1 VNTTKKQE
9 TMGGGLP
16 LGALGFSIGGIGLK
30 TASNLVLGL
39 SFLVIFLFTLFQLSL
54 DILMAYLI
62 FGGVGFLIAPR
73 KNQTGSCIYL
83 IVFGLATVSSAG
95 LYLNFESI
103 HGVPYWKGGSDEHH
117 FEEMG
122 KEFATYFNFLE
133 YGEIRRSLVPS
144 WHNSVGY
151 IYLNGL
157 MTKFSQVFGGEHT
170 MVPRLFNVAC
180 LGVIATLVFRLG
192 DSLAL
197 RRDTA
202 ISAALFTGC
211 LPLMMF
217 MSGHTLRDIPICMLL
232 LALVLIWTF
241 DRAGRP
247 RYSMFG
253 ALVFSLLLYIPLAEL
268 RLAQAYVGMLIV
280 AMGLLARYNSH
291 RFGSWFFG
299 IILVGG
305 VCIWTYVQVGILFS
319 SNIARFIESAGEYS
333 IYRTSGIIGGG
344 LSMVVFETPP
354 PLGWI
359 LRTAYAL
366 VSPFPELNTNLY
378 QVWLNLGTA
387 VQSLFI
393 PFVFFG
399 YRMAIW
405 NRRWWVVL
413 SAFTLLFIGMAMF
426 TFQIRHIVQYL
437 PFAVLIAAFGYEQYR
452 GRHGNVF
459 AVMIGLGGLLA
470 IGYLILKL
478 M

>member
-1 VNTTKKQE
+1 VNTTKQE

-30 TASNLVLGL
+30 TASNLVLVL
-39 SFLVIFLFTLFQLSL
+39 SFFVIFWFTLSQWSL

-73 KNQTGSCIYL
+73 KNQTGSRIYL
-83 IVFGLATVSSAG
+83 IVYGLATVSSVV

-103 HGVPYWKGGSDEHH
+103 HGVPYWEGGSDELDY
-117 FEEMG
+117 EEVG
-122 KEFATYFNFLE
+122 KEFATHFNFLE
-133 YGEIRRSLVPS
+133 YGEIRRSLVAP

-157 MTKFSQVFGGEHT
+157 MTKFSQIFGGEHT

-180 LGVIATLVFRLG
+180 LGVIAIQVFRLG

-197 RRDTA
+197 RRETA
-202 ISAALFTGC
+202 ISAAFIAGC
-211 LPLMMF
+211 LPIMMF
-217 MSGHTLRDIPICMLL
+217 MAGNTLRDIPICMLL

-253 ALVFSLLLYIPLAEL
+253 TLAFSLLLIIPLVEL
-268 RLAQAYVGMLIV
+268 RLAHAFVGILIV
-280 AMGLLARYNSH
+280 ATGLLARHDSR
-291 RFGSWFFG
+291 RFYSWLFG

-305 VCIWTYVQVGILFS
+305 VCIWAYVQVGDFFS
-319 SNIARFIESAGEYS
+319 SKVMGFIVSSGEYTD
-333 IYRTSGIIGGG
+333 YRTSEDVGGG
-344 LSMVVFETPP
+344 LSLVVFETPP

-366 VSPFPELNTNLY
+366 VSPLPELSTNLY
-378 QVWLNLGTA
+378 KVWLNLGTA
-387 VQSLFI
+387 VQFLFI
-393 PFVFFG
+393 PFVFLG

-437 PFAVLIAAFGYEQYR
+437 PFAVLIAAFGYERYR

-459 AVMIGLGGLLA
+459 AVMTGMGALLA
-470 IGYLILKL
+470 VIYFILKFI
-478 M
+478 